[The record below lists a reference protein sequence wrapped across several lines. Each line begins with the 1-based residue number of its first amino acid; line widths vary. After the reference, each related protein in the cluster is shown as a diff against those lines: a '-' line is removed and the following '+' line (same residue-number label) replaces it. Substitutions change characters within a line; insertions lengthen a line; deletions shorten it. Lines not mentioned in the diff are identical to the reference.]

1 MQKQRKG
8 LYSQIHPNV
17 QACKILNPTLSR
29 ALKKHF
35 LTLTVLVNMYE
46 VIIFLLLLTQQI
58 GNARKVGGG
67 GVNRGS
73 SAARMKMNVPRIN
86 SPSLARGSH
95 SQQTNYHPQQSNY
108 HSQQNDYRAN
118 LNGHQQSGGYYSN
131 PIAGHHQQE
140 GFVSSKMKP
149 SNTGTFKK
157 AVLGGLLGSVAGVAT
172 FELGKAILHSGSES
186 LRTSNGQNYYFDEGN
201 YRSKNG
207 YFMCSMPIS
216 DIAKA
221 LQENS
226 TAMPDTDESKNS
238 TAMTLEQFFKTV
250 QFQDGSRPKSLTWS
264 CMIGTEVC
272 CGIECCNSAH
282 HKRPSSNIFVSILV
296 LLVPFFY

>member
-1 MQKQRKG
+1 
-8 LYSQIHPNV
+8 
-17 QACKILNPTLSR
+17 
-29 ALKKHF
+29 
-35 LTLTVLVNMYE
+35 MYE

-172 FELGKAILHSGSES
+172 FELGKASCHLAAHIIFLESEKLTSFHRETHNIPVNRAILHSGSES

-282 HKRPSSNIFVSILV
+282 HKRPSSNIFVRPNATAAVSSEQSDYLR
-296 LLVPFFY
+296 LSLY